1 MRTLRTMATAVPV
14 ALLAAG
20 AACGGASG
28 VGGDFNPPAR
38 FEARDEGAVP
48 GGPGAG
54 QRYGIG
60 RAATPAQVAAWDQDV
75 GGLGAELPAGRGTA
89 AEGEALY
96 AAQCASCH
104 GAKGEGMDPAYPA
117 LVSRSPNG
125 TFAFATDP
133 KAVKAIG
140 NYWSHAPSLFDYI
153 KRAMPLTAPGSLT
166 DDQVYAVTAYLL
178 AVNTVIP
185 RTATLDAAALRAVK
199 MPAADRFVPDDRKG
213 GPEVK

>member
-1 MRTLRTMATAVPV
+1 MRALRTMTAVAPV

-20 AACGGASG
+20 AACSGGSG
-28 VGGDFNPPAR
+28 AGGFNPPAR
-38 FEARDEGAVP
+38 FEAHDAGAVP

-54 QRYGIG
+54 ARYGIG
-60 RAATPAQVAAWDQDV
+60 RPATPAQVAAWDLDV
-75 GGLGAELPAGRGTA
+75 GGLGAELPAGRGTV

-96 AAQCASCH
+96 AAQCAQCH

-125 TFAFATDP
+125 EFTFATDP

-153 KRAMPLTAPGSLT
+153 KRAMPLTAPGSLS
-166 DDQVYAVTAYLL
+166 DDQVYALTAYLL